1 MAYSNFYN
9 ARNDDDKTILK
20 SSRNAKSSCLSIE
33 SALGRILV
41 QWNELK
47 FHFKITQ
54 RTEMLRILYEL
65 YKEEKNLF
73 LPNVFL
79 FNSLRSSK
87 S

>member
-1 MAYSNFYN
+1 MAYSNFYI
-9 ARNDDDKTILK
+9 AINDDDKTLLK
-20 SSRNAKSSCLSIE
+20 ISRNAKSRRLSIE

-54 RTEMLRILYEL
+54 RTEMLHVLYEL
-65 YKEEKNLF
+65 YKEK
-73 LPNVFL
+73 NVFYL
-79 FNSLRSSK
+79 MFFYPNSLRSSK